1 MIFNKITKFI
11 YNNYNLVLDENQ
23 KEKLQNLIK
32 KYPEEQIKK
41 AFNNYNKITKQFV
54 FDEIVKKEIFEKY
67 LDYEKKE
74 ILPDYLDQLSNE
86 AKKNLFD
93 CHDEIMFKCCGIVGK
108 RYELLIEKL
117 FKFFTIDKIP
127 FWCIGDVL
135 YHDILKNTPVKPIK
149 IITEMGKKDNF
160 INLCRKQYK
169 RVQEFK
175 LKFIPNLNK
184 NLKHIENNLT
194 ITVGKELNNDSFH
207 EKRKKFFHE
216 NNIEIQKGT
225 A

>member
-1 MIFNKITKFI
+1 MIFNEITKFI
-11 YNNYNLVLDENQ
+11 YNNFNLVLDENQ
-23 KEKLQNLIK
+23 KTKLQSLIK
-32 KYPEEQIKK
+32 KYSEEQIKK
-41 AFNNYNKITKQFV
+41 SFKNYKIIKNQFI
-54 FDEIVKKEIFEKY
+54 FDEIVKKEVFEKY
-67 LDYEKKE
+67 LNYEKKE
-74 ILPDYLDQLSNE
+74 ILPDYLDQLSKE
-86 AKKNLFD
+86 AKEDLLN
-93 CHDEIMFKCCGIVGK
+93 CHDEIMYKCCAMVGK
-108 RYELLIEKL
+108 KYNLLIEKL
-117 FKFFTIDKIP
+117 FKFFTLDKIP

-135 YHDILKNTPVKPIK
+135 YLDIFKNTPVKPIK

-216 NNIEIQKGT
+216 NNNEIQKGT